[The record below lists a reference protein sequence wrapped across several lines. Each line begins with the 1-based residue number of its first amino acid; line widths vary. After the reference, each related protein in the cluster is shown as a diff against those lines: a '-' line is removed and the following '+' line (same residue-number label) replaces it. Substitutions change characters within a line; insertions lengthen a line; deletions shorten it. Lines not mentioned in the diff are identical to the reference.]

1 MSDKMDF
8 REFDETEEIEGNE
21 EVEEVDGIEE
31 KIEDEDIEVEV
42 VDFDNCFD
50 YEEQED
56 LGNYVDECRE
66 TMKEV
71 RC

>member
-1 MSDKMDF
+1 MKKIVIVVADG
-8 REFDETEEIEGNE
+8 RVETVFSNE
-21 EVEEVDGIEE
+21 EV
-31 KIEDEDIEVEV
+31 EVEV

-50 YEEQED
+50 YDEQED

>member
-1 MSDKMDF
+1 MKKIVIVVADG
-8 REFDETEEIEGNE
+8 R
-21 EVEEVDGIEE
+21 VESVFSN
-31 KIEDEDIEVEV
+31 EDIEVEV

-66 TMKEV
+66 TMKEIG
-71 RC
+71 C

>member
-1 MSDKMDF
+1 MKKIVIVVADG
-8 REFDETEEIEGNE
+8 RVETVFSNE
-21 EVEEVDGIEE
+21 EV
-31 KIEDEDIEVEV
+31 EVEV

-66 TMKEV
+66 TMKEIV
-71 RC
+71 C

>member
-1 MSDKMDF
+1 MKKIVIVVADG
-8 REFDETEEIEGNE
+8 RVETVFSNE
-21 EVEEVDGIEE
+21 EV
-31 KIEDEDIEVEV
+31 EVEV
-42 VDFDNCFD
+42 VDFDSCFD

-56 LGNYVDECRE
+56 LGNYIDECRE

>member
-1 MSDKMDF
+1 MKKIVIVVADGRVESVF
-8 REFDETEEIEGNE
+8 SNE
-21 EVEEVDGIEE
+21 EV
-31 KIEDEDIEVEV
+31 EVEV

>member
-1 MSDKMDF
+1 MKKIVIVVADGRVESVF
-8 REFDETEEIEGNE
+8 SNE
-21 EVEEVDGIEE
+21 EV
-31 KIEDEDIEVEV
+31 EVEV

-66 TMKEV
+66 TMKEIV
-71 RC
+71 C

>member
-1 MSDKMDF
+1 MKKIVIVVADGRVESVF
-8 REFDETEEIEGNE
+8 SNE
-21 EVEEVDGIEE
+21 EV
-31 KIEDEDIEVEV
+31 EVEV
-42 VDFDNCFD
+42 VDFDSCFD

-56 LGNYVDECRE
+56 LGNYIDECRE